1 MLSSFQKKKKT
12 LFQKSLGKGITHL
25 SLEGITDVIVFLA
38 STIWQYDGPS

>member
-25 SLEGITDVIVFLA
+25 SLEGITDVIVLA
-38 STIWQYDGPS
+38 RTIWQYDGPS

>member
-1 MLSSFQKKKKT
+1 MPSYFQKKKT